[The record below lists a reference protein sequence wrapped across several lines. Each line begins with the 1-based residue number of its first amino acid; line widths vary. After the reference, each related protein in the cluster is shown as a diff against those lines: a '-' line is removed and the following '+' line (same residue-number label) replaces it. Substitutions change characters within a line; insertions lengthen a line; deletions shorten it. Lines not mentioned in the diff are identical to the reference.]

1 MSSLTPGRDLEDRWS
16 LAMVPDVR
24 HWWNF
29 HEHFWY
35 MQAQDDAKNGSRFSR
50 KNTVIYSERKLLLS
64 LVPFI
69 WLAWKHCYGTAILIW
84 MPKHRSILGMNIVS
98 LVFFRKQENF
108 TKCCSS
114 SMLIHWKHTNVP
126 KDVLFRVK
134 MLVFKLIEH
143 INT

>member
-1 MSSLTPGRDLEDRWS
+1 MLCILILGFYKKTNDHIRCQGL
-16 LAMVPDVR
+16 
-24 HWWNF
+24 N
-29 HEHFWY
+29 
-35 MQAQDDAKNGSRFSR
+35 QAQDDAKNGSRFSR

-64 LVPFI
+64 LVPLI

-114 SMLIHWKHTNVP
+114 SMLIHWKHKNVP